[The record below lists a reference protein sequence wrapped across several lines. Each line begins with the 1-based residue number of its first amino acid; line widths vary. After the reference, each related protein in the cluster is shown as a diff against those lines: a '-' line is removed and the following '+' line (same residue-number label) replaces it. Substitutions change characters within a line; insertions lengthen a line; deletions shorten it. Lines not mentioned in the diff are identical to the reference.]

1 MGAPARSRAATR
13 FDGLDRSATMAL
25 HDVIQELRA
34 TGRTITDLAKG
45 EPDQP
50 TPSVVTDAAIAALR
64 DGHTRY
70 TVSRGIPELRT
81 AIAKKLAADNEVHVD
96 PADGIVVTPSAKH
109 ALFVAMMTILDPG
122 DEIIVPSPGWVS
134 YRAIA
139 HLVGARAV
147 PAVLHGADGFRLT
160 KEILAGSLTE
170 RTRAVL
176 VNTPN
181 NPTGRVL
188 DAAELDDLA
197 EFVTEHDLLVITDEI
212 YETIRF
218 GGSPHLSV
226 AARPECAERTLT
238 VNGLSKSH
246 AMTGWRLGY
255 LAGPPDLMTVALK
268 VQEHTVS
275 CATSFVQDA
284 AVAALNGEAED
295 DVALMVAEYARRRD
309 LVVSALD
316 GLGGLSCPA
325 PDGTFYAF
333 PDISAAGHGDSAE
346 FAEWL
351 LREAGVAGVPGPAFG
366 SGGEGHMR
374 LSFAVPTTELSD
386 ALDRMSAALS
396 SS

>member
-1 MGAPARSRAATR
+1 MDTPTRPRVAAR
-13 FDGLDRSATMAL
+13 FGGLERSATMVL
-25 HDVIQELRA
+25 HDVVQELRA
-34 TGRTITDLAKG
+34 AGRSIVDLAKG

-50 TPSVVTDAAIAALR
+50 TPTVVTDAAITALR

-70 TVSRGIPELRT
+70 TVSRGIPELR
-81 AIAKKLAADNEVHVD
+81 AEIAKKLAADNAIHVD
-96 PADGIVVTPSAKH
+96 ADDGVVVTPSGKH
-109 ALFVAMMTILDPG
+109 ALFVAMMAILDPG

-134 YRAIA
+134 YRAMA
-139 HLVGARAV
+139 QLVGARAV
-147 PAVLHGADGFRLT
+147 PAELTDADGYRLT
-160 KEILAGSLTE
+160 GDVLAGGLTE
-170 RTRAVL
+170 RTKAVL

-188 DAAELDDLA
+188 DSGELDVLA

-218 GGSPHLSV
+218 GGGPHLSV
-226 AARPECAERTLT
+226 AARPECADRTLT

-255 LAGPPDLMTVALK
+255 LAGPPDLMAGAVK

-275 CATSFVQDA
+275 CATSFVQHA
-284 AVAALNGEAED
+284 AVAALTGAD
-295 DVALMVAEYARRRD
+295 HDVALMVAEYARRRD

-316 GLGGLSCPA
+316 GLGGITCPA

-333 PDISAAGHGDSAE
+333 PDIRGAGHGESAE

-351 LREAGVAGVPGPAFG
+351 LREAGVAIVPGPAFG
-366 SGGEGHMR
+366 PGGEGHMR
-374 LSFAVPTTELSD
+374 LSFAVPATVLSD
-386 ALDRMSAALS
+386 ALERMTEALS